1 MNPNSISH
9 RLFAASLSPAGAA
22 PAKRPVRES
31 GKSSAKQNV
40 PRVSSA
46 SNEVTPKLSALPWS
60 GWQHTTI

>member
-9 RLFAASLSPAGAA
+9 RLFAASLSSAGSA

-40 PRVSSA
+40 PRVWSA
-46 SNEVTPKLSALPWS
+46 SNEASPKLSALSWS
-60 GWQHTTI
+60 GWQQTTI